1 LKEEP
6 RIGKS
11 GVVFEGLEDGFS
23 LHLVVTPEAGIGV
36 AFGSFSSGNLKERPE
51 TLLEAPKPAIQ
62 EKVPVAAEPSV
73 RTAFAASEALR
84 AKPEKEKPPASSS
97 GRSVRSH
104 VSPEESG
111 TTSPMPG
118 SSR

>member
-62 EKVPVAAEPSV
+62 ERKCLWQ
-73 RTAFAASEALR
+73 RNQALER
-84 AKPEKEKPPASSS
+84 LLLPQKPFEQSLRRKSPASSS